1 MLAGKRILLG
11 VTGSIAAYKAVEL
24 LRELTRRGA
33 EVRCAMTESAIRFV
47 APLTFQSLSR
57 QPVLTDLYA
66 QDYEGQIAH
75 IAAAGGADLFLVA
88 PATAHT
94 LAKFAHGLADDFLT
108 NLFLAAT
115 CPVLLA
121 PAMDAEM
128 WRHPATQA
136 NVATL
141 RQRGVQFVGP
151 ASGELASGL
160 TGPGRLAEPAEI
172 VGAVE
177 ALFARAR
184 DLAGRSVLVT
194 AGPTYE
200 PLDPVRFVG
209 NRSSG
214 RMGFALAEA
223 AAARGA
229 QVLLVTGPTH
239 LAPPPGVEYIRV
251 QTTQEMYEAVL
262 AHAEGADAI
271 IKAAAPSDYRPAK
284 VASAKIKKGR
294 EILTLELT
302 PTPDILA
309 ELARRKGASVLVGF
323 AAETEEL
330 VANAREKLRKKNLD
344 LVVAND
350 VGAKDAGFAAET
362 NRVTLVSGDGEVE
375 ALPLLSKQEV
385 AHRILDR
392 VARLLVARPARP

>member
-1 MLAGKRILLG
+1 MLTGTRILLG
-11 VTGSIAAYKAVEL
+11 VTGSIAAYKAAAL

-33 EVRCAMTESAIRFV
+33 EVTCAMTESASRFV
-47 APLTFQSLSR
+47 APLTFETLAR
-57 QPVLTDLYA
+57 RPVLTDLYA

-75 IAAAGGADLFLVA
+75 IAAAGEADLFVVA

-94 LAKFAHGLADDFLT
+94 LAKFAHGLADDFVT

-177 ALFARAR
+177 ALLARAR
-184 DLAGRSVLVT
+184 DLAGRRLLVT

-229 QVLLVTGPTH
+229 RVVLVTGPTH
-239 LAPPPGVEYIRV
+239 LAPPAGVECVRV
-251 QTTQEMYEAVL
+251 ETTQEMYEAVL
-262 AHAEGADAI
+262 ARAAGADAV
-271 IKAAAPSDYRPAK
+271 IKAAAPADYRATQ
-284 VASAKIKKGR
+284 VAPSKIKKGR
-294 EILTLELT
+294 EVLTLELT

-309 ELARRKGASVLVGF
+309 ELSRRKGASVLVGF
-323 AAETEEL
+323 AAETEEV

-344 LVVAND
+344 LVVANE
-350 VGAKDAGFAAET
+350 VGVRDAGFAAET
-362 NRVTLVSGDGEVE
+362 NRVTLVGADGDTES
-375 ALPLLSKQEV
+375 LPLLSKREV

-392 VARLLVARPARP
+392 VARLLAARPARP

>member
-33 EVRCAMTESAIRFV
+33 DVHCAMTESAARFV
-47 APLTFQSLSR
+47 APLTFETLSR
-57 QPVLTDLYA
+57 RPVLTDPYA
-66 QDYEGQIAH
+66 PDPQGQIAH

-88 PATAHT
+88 PTTAHT

-121 PAMDAEM
+121 PAMDVEM

-136 NVATL
+136 NVTTL
-141 RQRGVQFVGP
+141 VQRGVHFIGP
-151 ASGELASGL
+151 ASGDLASGL

-177 ALFARAR
+177 ALLARAR
-184 DLAGRSVLVT
+184 DLGGRSLLVT

-229 QVLLVTGPTH
+229 RVLLVTGPTP
-239 LAPPPGVEYIRV
+239 LAPPAGVECIRV
-251 QTTQEMYEAVL
+251 ETTQEMYEAVL
-262 AHAEGADAI
+262 AHAEGTDAV
-271 IKAAAPSDYRPAK
+271 IKAAAPADYRPAR
-284 VASAKIKKGR
+284 VAPTKIKKGR
-294 EILTLELT
+294 EVLTVELT

-309 ELARRKGASVLVGF
+309 ELSRRKGKAVLVGF
-323 AAETEEL
+323 AAETEEI

-350 VGAKDAGFAAET
+350 VGAKDAGFGVET
-362 NRVTLVSGDGEVE
+362 NRVTLVGADGEVE
-375 ALPLLSKQEV
+375 PLPLLSKREV

-392 VARLLVARPARP
+392 VARLLAARPKRA

>member
-1 MLAGKRILLG
+1 MLARKRILLG

-33 EVRCAMTESAIRFV
+33 EVRCAMTESATRFV

-57 QPVLTDLYA
+57 RPVLTDLYA

-229 QVLLVTGPTH
+229 RVLLVTGPTH
-239 LAPPPGVEYIRV
+239 LAPPPGVECIRV

-262 AHAEGADAI
+262 ARAEGTDAI
-271 IKAAAPSDYRPAK
+271 IKAAAPADYRAAK
-284 VASAKIKKGR
+284 VAPAKIKKGR

>member
-1 MLAGKRILLG
+1 MLTGKRILLG
-11 VTGSIAAYKAVEL
+11 VTGSIAAYKAAEL

-33 EVRCAMTESAIRFV
+33 EVTCAMTESASRFV
-47 APLTFQSLSR
+47 APLTFQTLSR
-57 QPVLTDLYA
+57 RPVLTDLYA

-75 IAAAGGADLFLVA
+75 IAAAGGADLFVVA

-94 LAKFAHGLADDFLT
+94 LAKFAHGLADDFVT

-177 ALFARAR
+177 ALLARAR
-184 DLAGRSVLVT
+184 DLAGRTLLVT

-214 RMGFALAEA
+214 RMGFGLAEA

-229 QVLLVTGPTH
+229 RVLLVTGPTH
-239 LAPPPGVEYIRV
+239 LAPPAGVECIRV
-251 QTTQEMYEAVL
+251 ETTQEMYEAVL
-262 AHAEGADAI
+262 ARAAGADAV
-271 IKAAAPSDYRPAK
+271 IKAAAPADYRPAS
-284 VASAKIKKGR
+284 VAPSKIKKGR
-294 EILTLELT
+294 EVLTLELT

-309 ELARRKGASVLVGF
+309 ELSRRKGASVLVGF
-323 AAETEEL
+323 AAETEE
-330 VANAREKLRKKNLD
+330 
-344 LVVAND
+344 
-350 VGAKDAGFAAET
+350 
-362 NRVTLVSGDGEVE
+362 
-375 ALPLLSKQEV
+375 
-385 AHRILDR
+385 
-392 VARLLVARPARP
+392 

>member
-1 MLAGKRILLG
+1 MVAGKQILLG
-11 VTGSIAAYKAVEL
+11 VTGSIAAYKAVEI

-33 EVRCAMTESAIRFV
+33 DVHCAMTESAARFV
-47 APLTFQSLSR
+47 APLTFETLSR
-57 QPVLTDLYA
+57 RPVLTDLYA
-66 QDYEGQIAH
+66 PDTQGQIAH

-88 PATAHT
+88 PTTAHT

-121 PAMDAEM
+121 PAMDVEM
-128 WRHPATQA
+128 WRHAATQA

-141 RQRGVQFVGP
+141 IQRGVHFIGP
-151 ASGELASGL
+151 ASGDLASGL

-177 ALFARAR
+177 ALLARAR
-184 DLAGRSVLVT
+184 DLAGRSLLVT

-200 PLDPVRFVG
+200 PLDPIRFVG

-229 QVLLVTGPTH
+229 RVLLVTGPTP
-239 LAPPPGVEYIRV
+239 LASPAGVECVRV
-251 QTTQEMYEAVL
+251 ETTQEMYEAVL
-262 AHAEGADAI
+262 AHAEGRDAV
-271 IKAAAPSDYRPAK
+271 IKAAAPADYRPAK
-284 VASAKIKKGR
+284 VAPAKIKKGR
-294 EILTLELT
+294 EVLTVELT

-309 ELARRKGASVLVGF
+309 ELSRREGKAILVGF
-323 AAETEEL
+323 AAETEEI

-350 VGAKDAGFAAET
+350 VGAKDAGFGVET
-362 NRVTLVSGDGEVE
+362 NRVTLVGADGEVE
-375 ALPLLSKQEV
+375 PLPLLSKQEV

-392 VARLLVARPARP
+392 VARLLAARPKRA

>member
-1 MLAGKRILLG
+1 MVAGKRILLG
-11 VTGSIAAYKAVEL
+11 VTGSIAAYKAVEI

-33 EVRCAMTESAIRFV
+33 EVHCAMTEGASRFV
-47 APLTFQSLSR
+47 APLTFQTLSR
-57 QPVLTDLYA
+57 RPVLTDLYA
-66 QDYEGQIAH
+66 PDAEGQIAH
-75 IAAAGGADLFLVA
+75 IAAAGGTELFLVA
-88 PATAHT
+88 PITAHT
-94 LAKFAHGLADDFLT
+94 LAKFAHGLADDLLT

-141 RQRGVQFVGP
+141 RERGVHFIGP
-151 ASGELASGL
+151 ASGDLASGL
-160 TGPGRLAEPAEI
+160 IGPGRLAEPAEI

-177 ALFARAR
+177 AVLARAR
-184 DLAGRSVLVT
+184 DLAGRSLLVT

-229 QVLLVTGPTH
+229 RVLLVTGPTH
-239 LAPPPGVEYIRV
+239 LAPPAGVECIRV
-251 QTTQEMYEAVL
+251 ETTQEMYEAVL
-262 AHAEGADAI
+262 AHADGSDAV
-271 IKAAAPSDYRPAK
+271 IKAAAPADYRPAK
-284 VASAKIKKGR
+284 VAQTKIKKGR
-294 EILTLELT
+294 EVLTLELT

-309 ELARRKGASVLVGF
+309 ELSRHKGKAVLVGF
-323 AAETEEL
+323 AAETEEI

-350 VGAKDAGFAAET
+350 VGAKDAGFGVET
-362 NRVTLVSGDGEVE
+362 NRVTLVGADGEVE
-375 ALPLLSKQEV
+375 PLPLLSKQEV

-392 VARLLVARPARP
+392 VARLLAARPNRA

>member
-1 MLAGKRILLG
+1 MLARKRILLG

-33 EVRCAMTESAIRFV
+33 EVRCAMTESATRFV

-57 QPVLTDLYA
+57 RPVLTDLYA

-229 QVLLVTGPTH
+229 RVLLVTGPTH
-239 LAPPPGVEYIRV
+239 LAPPPGVECIRV

-262 AHAEGADAI
+262 ARAEGTDAI
-271 IKAAAPSDYRPAK
+271 IKAAAPADYRAAK
-284 VASAKIKKGR
+284 VAPAKIKKGR

-362 NRVTLVSGDGEVE
+362 NRVTLVSGDGEIE

>member
-33 EVRCAMTESAIRFV
+33 EVRCAMTESATRFV

-57 QPVLTDLYA
+57 RPVLTDLYA

-229 QVLLVTGPTH
+229 RVLLVTGPTH
-239 LAPPPGVEYIRV
+239 LAPPPGVECIRV

-262 AHAEGADAI
+262 ARAEGTDAI
-271 IKAAAPSDYRPAK
+271 IKAAAPADYRAAK
-284 VASAKIKKGR
+284 VAPAKIKKGR

-362 NRVTLVSGDGEVE
+362 NRVTLVSGDGEIE

>member
-33 EVRCAMTESAIRFV
+33 EVTCAMTESATRFV
-47 APLTFQSLSR
+47 APLTFQTLSGR
-57 QPVLTDLYA
+57 PVLSDLYA

-94 LAKFAHGLADDFLT
+94 LAKFANGLADDFLT

-121 PAMDAEM
+121 PAMDAGM
-128 WRHPATQA
+128 WQHPATQA
-136 NVATL
+136 NVGLL
-141 RQRGVQFVGP
+141 RQRGAQFVGP

-177 ALFARAR
+177 AILRGAR
-184 DLAGRSVLVT
+184 DLAGRALLIT

-229 QVLLVTGPTH
+229 RVLLVTGPTH
-239 LAPPPGVEYIRV
+239 LASPAGVECVRV
-251 QTTQEMYEAVL
+251 ESTQEMYEAVL
-262 AHAEGADAI
+262 ARAQGTDAV
-271 IKAAAPSDYRPAK
+271 IKAAAPADYRAAK
-284 VASAKIKKGR
+284 VAPAKIKKGR
-294 EILTLELT
+294 EVLTVELI

-309 ELARRKGASVLVGF
+309 ELARRKSGTVLVGF
-323 AAETEEL
+323 AAETEDL

-350 VGAKDAGFAAET
+350 VGAKDAGFGVET
-362 NRVTLVSGDGEVE
+362 NRVTLVGRDGEVE
-375 ALPLLSKQEV
+375 TLPLLSKQEV

-392 VARLLVARPARP
+392 VARLLAARPARP

>member
-33 EVRCAMTESAIRFV
+33 EVRCAMTESATRFV

-57 QPVLTDLYA
+57 RPVLTDLYA

-229 QVLLVTGPTH
+229 RVLLVTGPTH
-239 LAPPPGVEYIRV
+239 LAPPPGVECIRV

-262 AHAEGADAI
+262 ARAEGTDAI
-271 IKAAAPSDYRPAK
+271 IKAAAPADYRPAK
-284 VASAKIKKGR
+284 VAPAKIKKGR

-362 NRVTLVSGDGEVE
+362 NRVTLVSGDGEIE

-392 VARLLVARPARP
+392 VARLLAARPARP

>member
-24 LRELTRRGA
+24 LRELTRQGA
-33 EVRCAMTESAIRFV
+33 EVTCAMTESATRFV
-47 APLTFQSLSR
+47 APLTFQTLSGR
-57 QPVLTDLYA
+57 PVLSDLYA

-121 PAMDAEM
+121 PAMDAGM
-128 WRHPATQA
+128 WQHPATQA
-136 NVATL
+136 NVGLL
-141 RQRGVQFVGP
+141 RQRGAQFVGP

-177 ALFARAR
+177 AILRGAR
-184 DLAGRSVLVT
+184 DLAGRALLIT

-229 QVLLVTGPTH
+229 RVLLVTGPTH
-239 LAPPPGVEYIRV
+239 LASPAGVECVRV
-251 QTTQEMYEAVL
+251 ESTQEMYETVL
-262 AHAEGADAI
+262 ARAQGTDAV
-271 IKAAAPSDYRPAK
+271 IKAAAPADYRAAK
-284 VASAKIKKGR
+284 VAQAKIKKGG
-294 EILTLELT
+294 EVLTVELI

-309 ELARRKGASVLVGF
+309 ELARRKSGTVLVGF
-323 AAETEEL
+323 AAETEDL

-350 VGAKDAGFAAET
+350 VGAKDAGFDVET
-362 NRVTLVSGDGEVE
+362 NRVTLVGRDGEVE
-375 ALPLLSKQEV
+375 TLPLLSKQEV

-392 VARLLVARPARP
+392 VARLLAARPARP

>member
-24 LRELTRRGA
+24 LRELARRGA
-33 EVRCAMTESAIRFV
+33 EVTCAMTESATRFV
-47 APLTFQSLSR
+47 APLTFQTLSGR
-57 QPVLTDLYA
+57 PVLSDLYA

-121 PAMDAEM
+121 PAMDAGM
-128 WRHPATQA
+128 WQHPATQA
-136 NVATL
+136 NVGVL
-141 RQRGVQFVGP
+141 RQRGAQFVGP
-151 ASGELASGL
+151 ASGALASGL

-177 ALFARAR
+177 AILHSGR
-184 DLAGRSVLVT
+184 DLAGRALLIT

-223 AAARGA
+223 AAVRGA
-229 QVLLVTGPTH
+229 RVLLVTGPTH
-239 LAPPPGVEYIRV
+239 LAPPAGVECVRV
-251 QTTQEMYEAVL
+251 GNTQEMYEAVL
-262 AHAEGADAI
+262 ARAQGTDAV
-271 IKAAAPSDYRPAK
+271 IKAAAPADYRAAK
-284 VASAKIKKGR
+284 VAPAKIKKGR
-294 EILTLELT
+294 EVLTVELI

-309 ELARRKGASVLVGF
+309 ELARRKSGTVLVGF
-323 AAETEEL
+323 AAETEDL

-350 VGAKDAGFAAET
+350 VGAKDAGFGVET
-362 NRVTLVSGDGEVE
+362 NRVTLVGRDGEVE

-392 VARLLVARPARP
+392 VAHLLAARPARP

>member
-1 MLAGKRILLG
+1 
-11 VTGSIAAYKAVEL
+11 
-24 LRELTRRGA
+24 
-33 EVRCAMTESAIRFV
+33 
-47 APLTFQSLSR
+47 
-57 QPVLTDLYA
+57 
-66 QDYEGQIAH
+66 

-115 CPVLLA
+115 CPVVLA

-239 LAPPPGVEYIRV
+239 LAPPPGVECIRV

-271 IKAAAPSDYRPAK
+271 IKAAAPADYRPAK
-284 VASAKIKKGR
+284 VAPAKIKKGR

-309 ELARRKGASVLVGF
+309 ELSRRKGASVLVGF

>member
-1 MLAGKRILLG
+1 MLTGTRILLG
-11 VTGSIAAYKAVEL
+11 VTGSIAAYKAAAL

-33 EVRCAMTESAIRFV
+33 EVTCAMTESASRFV
-47 APLTFQSLSR
+47 APLTFETLSR
-57 QPVLTDLYA
+57 RPVLTDLYA

-75 IAAAGGADLFLVA
+75 IAAAGGADLFVVA

-94 LAKFAHGLADDFLT
+94 LAKFAHGLADDFVT

-128 WRHPATQA
+128 WRHPATQT

-177 ALFARAR
+177 ALLARAC
-184 DLAGRSVLVT
+184 DLAGRRLLVA

-229 QVLLVTGPTH
+229 RVVLVTGPTH
-239 LAPPPGVEYIRV
+239 LAPPAGVECVRV
-251 QTTQEMYEAVL
+251 ETTQEMYEAVL
-262 AHAEGADAI
+262 ARAAGADAV
-271 IKAAAPSDYRPAK
+271 IKAAAPADYRATQ
-284 VASAKIKKGR
+284 VAPSKIKKGR
-294 EILTLELT
+294 EVLTLELT

-309 ELARRKGASVLVGF
+309 ELSRRKGASVLVGF
-323 AAETEEL
+323 AAETEEV

-344 LVVAND
+344 LVVANE
-350 VGAKDAGFAAET
+350 VGVRDAGFAAET
-362 NRVTLVSGDGEVE
+362 NRVTLVGADGDTES
-375 ALPLLSKQEV
+375 LPLLSKREV

-392 VARLLVARPARP
+392 VARLLAARPARP

>member
-1 MLAGKRILLG
+1 MLTGTRILLG
-11 VTGSIAAYKAVEL
+11 VTGSIAAYKAAAL

-33 EVRCAMTESAIRFV
+33 EVTCAMTESASRFV
-47 APLTFQSLSR
+47 APLTFETLSR
-57 QPVLTDLYA
+57 RPVLTDLYA

-75 IAAAGGADLFLVA
+75 IAAAGGADLFVVA

-94 LAKFAHGLADDFLT
+94 LAKFAHGLADDFVT

-141 RQRGVQFVGP
+141 RQQGVQFVGP

-177 ALFARAR
+177 ALLARAR
-184 DLAGRSVLVT
+184 DLAGRRLLVT

-229 QVLLVTGPTH
+229 RVVLVTGPTH
-239 LAPPPGVEYIRV
+239 LAPPAGVECVRV
-251 QTTQEMYEAVL
+251 ETTQEMYEAVL
-262 AHAEGADAI
+262 ARAAGADAV
-271 IKAAAPSDYRPAK
+271 IKAAAPADYRATQ
-284 VASAKIKKGR
+284 VAPSKIKKGR
-294 EILTLELT
+294 EVLTLELT

-309 ELARRKGASVLVGF
+309 ELSRRKGASVLVGF
-323 AAETEEL
+323 AAETEEV

-344 LVVAND
+344 LVVANE
-350 VGAKDAGFAAET
+350 VGVRDAGFAAET
-362 NRVTLVSGDGEVE
+362 NRVTLVGADGDTES
-375 ALPLLSKQEV
+375 LPLLSKREV

-392 VARLLVARPARP
+392 VARLLAARPARP

>member
-1 MLAGKRILLG
+1 MLTGTRILLG
-11 VTGSIAAYKAVEL
+11 VTGSIAAYKAAAL

-33 EVRCAMTESAIRFV
+33 EVTCAMTESASRFV
-47 APLTFQSLSR
+47 APLTFETLSR
-57 QPVLTDLYA
+57 RPVLTDLYA

-75 IAAAGGADLFLVA
+75 IAAAGEADLFVVA

-94 LAKFAHGLADDFLT
+94 LAKFAHGLADDFVT

-177 ALFARAR
+177 ALLARAR
-184 DLAGRSVLVT
+184 DLAGRRLLVT

-229 QVLLVTGPTH
+229 RVVLVTGPTH
-239 LAPPPGVEYIRV
+239 LAPPAGVECVRV
-251 QTTQEMYEAVL
+251 ETTQEMYEAVL
-262 AHAEGADAI
+262 ARAAGADAV
-271 IKAAAPSDYRPAK
+271 IKAAAPADYRATQ
-284 VASAKIKKGR
+284 VAPSKIKKGR
-294 EILTLELT
+294 EVLTLELT

-309 ELARRKGASVLVGF
+309 ELSRRKGTSVLVGF
-323 AAETEEL
+323 AAETEEV

-344 LVVAND
+344 LVVANE
-350 VGAKDAGFAAET
+350 VGVRDAGFAAET
-362 NRVTLVSGDGEVE
+362 NRVTLVGADGEAE
-375 ALPLLSKQEV
+375 SLPLLSKREV

-392 VARLLVARPARP
+392 VARLLAARPARP

>member
-33 EVRCAMTESAIRFV
+33 EVRCAMTESATRFV

-57 QPVLTDLYA
+57 PPVLTDLYA

-75 IAAAGGADLFLVA
+75 IAAAGGADLLLVA

-172 VGAVE
+172 VGTVE

-229 QVLLVTGPTH
+229 RVLLVTGPTH
-239 LAPPPGVEYIRV
+239 LAPPPGVECIRV

-262 AHAEGADAI
+262 ARAEGTDAI
-271 IKAAAPSDYRPAK
+271 IKAAAPADYRAAK
-284 VASAKIKKGR
+284 VAPAKIKKGR

-362 NRVTLVSGDGEVE
+362 NRVTLVSGDGEIE

>member
-33 EVRCAMTESAIRFV
+33 EVRCAMTESATRFV

-57 QPVLTDLYA
+57 RPVLTDLYA

-229 QVLLVTGPTH
+229 RVLLVTGPTH
-239 LAPPPGVEYIRV
+239 LTPPPGVECIRV

-262 AHAEGADAI
+262 ARAEGTDAI
-271 IKAAAPSDYRPAK
+271 IKAAAPADYRAAK
-284 VASAKIKKGR
+284 VAPAKIKKGR

-362 NRVTLVSGDGEVE
+362 NRVTLVSGDGEIE

>member
-1 MLAGKRILLG
+1 MLTGTRILLG
-11 VTGSIAAYKAVEL
+11 VTGSIAAYKAAAL

-33 EVRCAMTESAIRFV
+33 EVTCAMTESASRFV
-47 APLTFQSLSR
+47 APLTFETLSR
-57 QPVLTDLYA
+57 RPVLTDLYA

-75 IAAAGGADLFLVA
+75 IAAAGGADLFVVA

-94 LAKFAHGLADDFLT
+94 LAKFAHGLADDFVT

-177 ALFARAR
+177 ALLARAR
-184 DLAGRSVLVT
+184 DLAGRRLLVT

-229 QVLLVTGPTH
+229 RVVLVTGPTH
-239 LAPPPGVEYIRV
+239 LAPPAGVECVRV
-251 QTTQEMYEAVL
+251 ETTQEMYEAVL
-262 AHAEGADAI
+262 ARAAGADAV
-271 IKAAAPSDYRPAK
+271 IKAAAPADYRATQ
-284 VASAKIKKGR
+284 VAPSKIKKGR
-294 EILTLELT
+294 EVLTLELT

-309 ELARRKGASVLVGF
+309 ELSRRKGASVLVGF
-323 AAETEEL
+323 AAETEEV

-344 LVVAND
+344 LVVANE
-350 VGAKDAGFAAET
+350 VGVRDAGFAAET
-362 NRVTLVSGDGEVE
+362 NRVTLVGADGDTES
-375 ALPLLSKQEV
+375 LPLLSKREV

-392 VARLLVARPARP
+392 VARLLAARPARP

>member
-33 EVRCAMTESAIRFV
+33 EVRCAMTESATRFV

-57 QPVLTDLYA
+57 RPVLTDLYA

-229 QVLLVTGPTH
+229 RVLLVTGPTH
-239 LAPPPGVEYIRV
+239 LAPPPGVECIRV

-262 AHAEGADAI
+262 ARAEGTDAI
-271 IKAAAPSDYRPAK
+271 IKAAAPADYRAAK
-284 VASAKIKKGR
+284 VAPAKIKKGR

-362 NRVTLVSGDGEVE
+362 NRVTLVSGNGEVE

>member
-1 MLAGKRILLG
+1 MLGGKRILLG

-33 EVRCAMTESAIRFV
+33 EVRCILTESAGRFV
-47 APLTFQSLSR
+47 APLTFQTLSR
-57 QPVLTDLYA
+57 RPVLTDLYA
-66 QDYEGQIAH
+66 QDDEGQIAH
-75 IAAAGGADLFLVA
+75 IAAAGRADLLLVA

-115 CPVLLA
+115 CPVLVA
-121 PAMDAEM
+121 PAMDTEM
-128 WRHPATQA
+128 WQHPATQA

-151 ASGELASGL
+151 ASGDLASGL
-160 TGPGRLAEPAEI
+160 TGPGRLVEPVEI

-177 ALFARAR
+177 ALFARTR
-184 DLAGRSVLVT
+184 DLAGRTLLVT
-194 AGPTYE
+194 AGPTHE
-200 PLDPVRFVG
+200 PLDPVRFVA

-229 QVLLVTGPTH
+229 RVLLVTGPTH
-239 LAPPPGVEYIRV
+239 LAPPPGVECVRV
-251 QTTQEMYEAVL
+251 ETTQEMYDAVL
-262 AHAEGADAI
+262 ARAEGADAI
-271 IKAAAPSDYRPAK
+271 IKAAAPADYRPGK
-284 VASAKIKKGR
+284 VAPAKIKKGR
-294 EILTLELT
+294 EVLTLELI
-302 PTPDILA
+302 PTPDILS
-309 ELARRKGASVLVGF
+309 ELSRRKGASVLVGF
-323 AAETEEL
+323 AAETEDL
-330 VANAREKLRKKNLD
+330 LANAREKLRKKSLD

-350 VGAKDAGFAAET
+350 VGAQDAGFAVET
-362 NRVTLVSGDGEVE
+362 NRVTLVGADGEAE
-375 ALPLLSKQEV
+375 ALPLLSKREV

-392 VARLLVARPARP
+392 VARLLAARPARP